1 MKSLTL
7 PVNPAHLTCIIDSQS
22 QQKIKGSLVEDE
34 RVQFFLEQTRAIL
47 RKLNKIK

>member
-7 PVNPAHLTCIIDSQS
+7 PVNPAHLTRIIDLQS

-34 RVQFFLEQTRAIL
+34 RLQFFLEQTKAI
-47 RKLNKIK
+47 